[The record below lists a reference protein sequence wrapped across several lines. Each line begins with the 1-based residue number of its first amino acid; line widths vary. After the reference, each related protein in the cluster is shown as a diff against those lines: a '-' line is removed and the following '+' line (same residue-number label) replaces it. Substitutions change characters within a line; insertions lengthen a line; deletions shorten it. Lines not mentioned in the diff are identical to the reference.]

1 MLHLQD
7 KKIREMGNMYQ
18 DYAKNLYTYN
28 KLSTSP
34 ASQLSDNRKM
44 MMLMLKLHQKVCF
57 LWDFFLNLAFTLSLK
72 KKKLSHEFL

>member
-28 KLSTSP
+28 TLSTSP

-72 KKKLSHEFL
+72 KKKLSQEFL

>member
-44 MMLMLKLHQKVCF
+44 IKLHQKVCF

-72 KKKLSHEFL
+72 KKKLSQEFL